1 MQPLEKEL
9 KIAEYRDRDTG
20 RTVIRLLPVGQQGSH
35 AYFTSTSYDAD
46 GSLILG
52 AEVDGR
58 NQLLRIDLGVGV
70 LHQLTDL
77 PDMRLQSYCV
87 CPAKEIAVVIDDSSL
102 KEVDLINGNV
112 RELFEISDR
121 WVIHT
126 PTVDAAGSRLAFAV
140 SERIERFTATDR
152 IYSTMQENLYFRPR
166 SMVVTVDLDDGR
178 PHVVWGETEW
188 ITHVLIN
195 PVDPD
200 TVVFCHEGGDYSEN
214 RLWVVDARARRKK
227 KARMLYKEAYEEFL
241 VHEYFL
247 ADGTLGVQCSVYPE
261 GNADVS
267 DHSLTTS
274 YIMFLDMDGR
284 VVANYRLP
292 GKRSGHVQSNSDN
305 TLIAADRYFP
315 KKILPGEDPE
325 AERDSRCMALNH
337 PEGSGIR
344 VEKLCRRDNVGNTQL
359 AHGHP
364 IFSPDDRHVLYSSE
378 EGGTSSAFQVEI

>member
-9 KIAEYRDRDTG
+9 KIAEYKDRDTG
-20 RTVIRLLPVGQQGSH
+20 RAVIRLLPMGQQGSH
-35 AYFTSTSYDAD
+35 AYFTSTSYDAR
-46 GSLILG
+46 SRLVLG

-58 NQLLRIDLGVGV
+58 NQLLRIDLEAGV
-70 LHQLTDL
+70 LQQMTDL
-77 PDMRLQSYCV
+77 SGMRLQSYCV
-87 CPAKEIAVVIDDSSL
+87 CPAKDIAVVIDGRTL
-102 KEVDLINGNV
+102 KKVDLANGNV
-112 RELFEISDR
+112 TQIFEISDR
-121 WVIHT
+121 WVIHA
-126 PTVDAAGSRLAFAV
+126 PTVDAAGARLAFAV
-140 SERIERFTATDR
+140 TERIEGFTATDR

-166 SMVVTVDLDDGR
+166 SMVVAVDLDNGR
-178 PHVVWGETEW
+178 PNVVWGETEW

-227 KARMLYKEAYEEFL
+227 KARILYKEAYEEFL

-247 ADGTLGVQCSVYPE
+247 ADGTLGVQRSVYPE

-267 DHSLTTS
+267 DHNLTTS
-274 YIMFLDMDGR
+274 YIMFLNMDGL
-284 VVANYRLP
+284 VVSNYRLP
-292 GKRSGHVQSNSDN
+292 GNRSGHVQSNSAN

-325 AERDSRCMALNH
+325 AESASRCMALNH

-344 VEKLCRRDNVGNTQL
+344 VEKLCRRDNVGKTQL
-359 AHGHP
+359 SHGHP
-364 IFSPDDRHVLYSSE
+364 IFSPDDRHVLYSSD
-378 EGGTSSAFQVEI
+378 EGGTTSAFQVEI